1 MNELRPH
8 GRELLEQASR
18 ERTPDA
24 ATRERVF
31 TALMATEA
39 VVAAINEAANP
50 VVPRPLAGAGKWLL
64 LAALALLVVG
74 IVYLAGHA
82 GAGKGPEPRPALA
95 PAPSAAR

>member
-8 GRELLEQASR
+8 GRELLAQAKR

-24 ATRERVF
+24 AVRERVF
-31 TALMATEA
+31 AALMATEA

-64 LAALALLVVG
+64 LAALGLAVAG
-74 IVYLAGHA
+74 IVYLAGHV
-82 GAGKGPEPRPALA
+82 GVEPGRGSA
-95 PAPSAAR
+95 PAPTPSRAR